1 MPGELLELQPP
12 VALAWWWWLVVAGLV
27 LMAAALGFLTFRLWP
42 TTRTVAAPDDSL
54 AEVRSQALEAIS
66 SALEAP
72 APHLACQRVVAAVK
86 GFIGTV
92 TDGDTDYSSL
102 AQLNWAARR
111 DPRLERVAAFVAG
124 TQAACFDPAVSPDAE
139 SVAEQG
145 REVILTWR

>member
-1 MPGELLELQPP
+1 M
-12 VALAWWWWLVVAGLV
+12 
-27 LMAAALGFLTFRLWP
+27 
-42 TTRTVAAPDDSL
+42 
-54 AEVRSQALEAIS
+54 
-66 SALEAP
+66 
-72 APHLACQRVVAAVK
+72 K

-139 SVAEQG
+139 TVAEQG